1 MSEGES
7 VSQGGLYWHCSA
19 ACHRTGSIAA
29 TARLRL
35 SHLTTKQHKPH
46 ANTQSQKLG
55 LIDAASI
62 HDWPARVA
70 GWSQKGNNSQ
80 IKLHFSLAKAYLL
93 LSSSNIEIMWWPV
106 LFKIFK
112 WTRTDRILRIIFTK
126 CFLQLSVVTQ
136 GQWLKYYLSMTE
148 YLWPHT
154 SVGDSELWLRP
165 DAATRSQSHVSCDW
179 IRMPPQWNDTSGA
192 RGAMSIETP
201 HSSPQPSP
209 RTESSYN

>member
-70 GWSQKGNNSQ
+70 GWSQKKAT
-80 IKLHFSLAKAYLL
+80 IHKLSFTFPWPK
-93 LSSSNIEIMWWPV
+93 LSSSNIKIMWWPV

-136 GQWLKYYLSMTE
+136 GQWLKYYLSMTD

-154 SVGDSELWLRP
+154 SVGDSELWLRH
-165 DAATRSQSHVSCDW
+165 DAATRSQSCDW

-209 RTESSYN
+209 RPAQSRVTTR